1 MPLPKVLAS
10 AWRRDKGEELECFT
24 NEGPAFSAPGNI
36 RGLRKR
42 IMPHRRS
49 SSHGRHHKVCPELMA
64 ESKVML
70 RKNQTWLSLED
81 LAAPPPR
88 PEVEVPPL
96 RGLGMDGRSGKLL
109 DTIPDSSPATLRL
122 AAPDSPT
129 TLAPLP
135 PETTPPASPCAAS
148 PFFQEY
154 SDAAASP
161 PSPYMVESSGT
172 LTPASDATLSRGP
185 SVEVLATSPQSG
197 SDASQYKS
205 SPSFTM
211 CRRDSVDGLFI
222 STVPGAPSLPECEEV
237 VAPPSMARLS
247 PFKRQ
252 LFASLLTRQS
262 ALVSRVTH
270 HSRRLVHM
278 VDTVTQLTKHR
289 NTVAAH
295 DQPRHSEAH
304 ATPGLAAAA
313 ESEGEDSAAWNT
325 AVLDIQGRREGGRQ
339 ESMCDSGVGCDT
351 DDDVASSL
359 SRSST
364 YTASDDG
371 EELIDEGKPSCVPL
385 TPPPHGG
392 WVRQTVQPGRRGAGR
407 RRSLV

>member
-1 MPLPKVLAS
+1 MPLPKVLA
-10 AWRRDKGEELECFT
+10 AVWRLDKGEELECFT
-24 NEGPAFSAPGNI
+24 NERPAFAAPGNI

-49 SSHGRHHKVCPELMA
+49 SSHGRHHKACPQLMA

-81 LAAPPPR
+81 LADAPLR
-88 PEVEVPPL
+88 PEVEVPL
-96 RGLGMDGRSGKLL
+96 HGGLSLDGRSGKLL
-109 DTIPDSSPATLRL
+109 NTIPDTTPATLRL
-122 AAPDSPT
+122 AARDST
-129 TLAPLP
+129 TLLSPPA
-135 PETTPPASPCAAS
+135 PETTPPASPCAAL
-148 PFFQEY
+148 PFFQEHK
-154 SDAAASP
+154 DAAASP
-161 PSPYMVESSGT
+161 PSAYMLESSGT

-185 SVEVLATSPQSG
+185 SVEVLATSPTSG
-197 SDASQYKS
+197 SDASPYKS

-211 CRRDSVDGLFI
+211 CRRDSVDSLFI
-222 STVPGAPSLPECEEV
+222 STVPGVPSPPEYEEV

-270 HSRRLVHM
+270 HSRRLMHV
-278 VDTVTQLTKHR
+278 VDTVAQFTAHR
-289 NTVAAH
+289 DTAPPTPATHDPLRRSEVHAATG
-295 DQPRHSEAH
+295 P
-304 ATPGLAAAA
+304 AAAA
-313 ESEGEDSAAWNT
+313 ESEEDLVPWNT
-325 AVLDIQGRREGGRQ
+325 AVLDIQGRRAGERQ

-371 EELIDEGKPSCVPL
+371 EELIDEGKPSCAPI
-385 TPPPHGG
+385 TPPQHGG
-392 WVRQTVQPGRRGAGR
+392 GGSDTVRHAVKE
-407 RRSLV
+407 